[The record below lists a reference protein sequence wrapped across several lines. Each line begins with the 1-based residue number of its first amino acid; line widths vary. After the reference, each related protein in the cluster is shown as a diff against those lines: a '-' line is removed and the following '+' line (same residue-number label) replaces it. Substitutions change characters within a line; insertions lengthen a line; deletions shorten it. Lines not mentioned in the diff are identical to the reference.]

1 MAPFGRV
8 AIMHRG
14 GLAMRGTEFCVVQTI
29 IGLLDRGWDVTL
41 IANHPHVILDGL
53 PGANVG
59 SFQASFPEFMID
71 GKQRTFPAARYLRE
85 HGRLR
90 EFLRRISPT
99 AILSSG
105 GLPCQIGLPLA
116 RRLGIPLVAHVHH
129 PAPRRYFYIWLVRWA
144 DAIISPSRF
153 TAANVRRATGR
164 EPVVVPNGIDL
175 GRFHQAQ
182 RDPAWRQ
189 SVGIDPSAL
198 VVAQVG
204 ALSPHKG
211 IEVTLSALAEV
222 NRRGYRAHGLIIGDG
237 PLRNELQEQAR
248 ALGIEHSATFT
259 GRVPDVAPW
268 LQHVADVHV
277 MPSRAEGFGLVAV
290 EAAACGLPNVVAN
303 NTALAE
309 VVRHEVDGMH
319 VKPNDSLGLADALE
333 RMCREPAWRSAMGAA
348 GAAQAVAQ
356 YSAVTFRNSMVDVL
370 EAVVHR
376 HRAQTAA

>member
-1 MAPFGRV
+1 
-8 AIMHRG
+8 MHRG

-41 IANHPHVILDGL
+41 IANHPNVILDEL
-53 PGANVG
+53 PGANIG
-59 SFQASFPEFMID
+59 SFQASFPEFMVD
-71 GKQRTFPAARYLRE
+71 GKQWTFPVVRYVRE
-85 HGRLR
+85 YSRLHL
-90 EFLRRISPT
+90 FLRRLDPSIM
-99 AILSSG
+99 LSSG

-164 EPVVVPNGIDL
+164 EAMVVPNGIDL
-175 GRFHQAQ
+175 GKFHQVP
-182 RDPAWRQ
+182 RDPSWRR

-198 VVAQVG
+198 VVVQVG

-211 IEVTLSALAEV
+211 IEVTLSSLAEV
-222 NRRGYRAHGLIIGDG
+222 NRRGHRAHALIIGDG
-237 PLRNELQEQAR
+237 PLRNQLEEQAR
-248 ALGIEHSATFT
+248 ALGIEHSVTFT

-290 EAAACGLPNVVAN
+290 EAAACGLPNVVAD

-309 VVRHEVDGMH
+309 VVRHGVDGMH
-319 VKPNDSLGLADALE
+319 VPPDDSVGLADALE
-333 RMCREPAWRSAMGAA
+333 RMCREPAWRSAIGEA
-348 GAAQAVAQ
+348 GAAQAIAQ
-356 YSAVTFRNSMVDVL
+356 YSAVTFRKSMVDVL
-370 EAVVHR
+370 EAVLLR
-376 HRAQTAA
+376 HRAQNAA